1 MFTAVAGRTYE
12 YTETV
17 GGVQN
22 AYISLASGTITWAS
36 GSTKRHVIVCN
47 TNASETIAN
56 KEAVMSSSWIY
67 VGKNCVFSSI
77 NGSSTTKYLHTYNSV
92 TSIGDGAF

>member
-22 AYISLASGTITWAS
+22 AYIALASGTITWAS

-47 TNASETIAN
+47 TNASDTIAN
-56 KEAVMSSSWIY
+56 KEAVMSSRWIY
-67 VGKNCVFSSI
+67 VGKKLWVYLTI
-77 NGSSTTKYLHTYNSV
+77 YGSSTTKYLHLQPSHFNW
-92 TSIGDGAF
+92 